1 MAETNRLRNSTQA
14 PDAVFVGLDI
24 GGTKLAAG
32 LVTPAG
38 EVLLQAASPTE
49 ANQGGPAV
57 LERALEL
64 VGQLILNG
72 QRQGLSRP
80 LAIGLAAAGRIDTSN
95 GKVVGSSD
103 LIPAWTG
110 LALTEAF
117 EGRFGLPSRADNDV
131 NALALAESRFGAGQG
146 YSEALFIAAGTG
158 LGGGLIINGQM
169 QRGANYCAGEVGHT
183 LMTYEGWPCECGRRG
198 CLEQYTASAAIKR
211 FYYQNLAE
219 DFPGEPLPIQAIAR
233 QAAAD
238 QTGPAAQAF
247 EEAGGRL
254 GLGLASLV
262 CITDPQIIIIGGG
275 LVAASP
281 LYFAQVC
288 AAFKAN
294 AWPAQAAIPVERA
307 RLGGQ
312 AAIIGAAALVFDE
325 KPLT

>member
-1 MAETNRLRNSTQA
+1 MNDGQ
-14 PDAVFVGLDI
+14 
-24 GGTKLAAG
+24 
-32 LVTPAG
+32 
-38 EVLLQAASPTE
+38 Q
-49 ANQGGPAV
+49 QGF
-57 LERALEL
+57 
-64 VGQLILNG
+64 
-72 QRQGLSRP
+72 SRP
-80 LAIGLAAAGRIDTSN
+80 LGIGLAAAGRIDTTN

-117 EGRFGLPSRADNDV
+117 ETRFGLPSRADNDV

-158 LGGGLIINGQM
+158 LGGGLIINGQL

-219 DFPGEPLPIQAIAR
+219 DLPGEPLTIQAIAR
-233 QAAAD
+233 LAEAD
-238 QTGPAAQAF
+238 PTGPAAQAF
-247 EEAGGRL
+247 EEAGRRL

-262 CITDPQIIIIGGG
+262 CMTDPRIIITGGG
-275 LVAASP
+275 LVAASE
-281 LYFAQVC
+281 LYFAQIC

-294 AWPAQAAIPVERA
+294 AWPAQAAIPVKRA
-307 RLGGQ
+307 SLGSQ

-325 KPLT
+325 KPST